1 MVTILG
7 RTIGIDEKTYKELVR
22 LTAHFM
28 QKTEEQ
34 ISISD
39 IVRLSVYLFKGCLD
53 SYPELGNQILNQ
65 IDFGDQKKSTKDN
78 DFDEQKE
85 PRDYL
90 SKDITPEWRRRLE
103 ETLFGER

>member
-1 MVTILG
+1 
-7 RTIGIDEKTYKELVR
+7 
-22 LTAHFM
+22 
-28 QKTEEQ
+28 
-34 ISISD
+34 
-39 IVRLSVYLFKGCLD
+39 VRLSVYLFKGCLD

-90 SKDITPEWRRRLE
+90 SKDITPEW
-103 ETLFGER
+103 FGKDFLDFIFGVEDLRKRCSESDN